1 MINIMIGQRIKSAR
15 KLRQRSQKWLAEE
28 VGVTQSSVSEWET
41 GKSGLSTANLSSLA
55 EVLDVNFE
63 WLATGRGE
71 MDTPAHTMSY
81 KLINPSTPVSPIE
94 TRSEPLNIPIE
105 ATRERESAANY
116 AQKKILDELIK
127 KQTKQQNHAEVTGVK
142 ITKFP
147 AEIYS
152 PEKLNLMKQ
161 LHRSY
166 FVRSNQ
172 VRSSQTRLNK
182 KSSNYYTEEQREFLR
197 LFDALPKSKREVLL
211 TFMRDW
217 INLK

>member
-41 GKSGLSTANLSSLA
+41 GKSGLTVENLSALA
-55 EVLDVNFE
+55 KVLDVNFE

-71 MDTPAHTMSY
+71 MDSLSDGATGILPTRGVPATLGVGTVGGVGVAAAGSSIGVAALG
-81 KLINPSTPVSPIE
+81 LIEKAVDIFRPSSPD
-94 TRSEPLNIPIE
+94 SE
-105 ATRERESAANY
+105 SNY
-116 AQKKILDELIK
+116 LEPAKIALTE
-127 KQTKQQNHAEVTGVK
+127 
-142 ITKFP
+142 P
-147 AEIYS
+147 MPIYS
-152 PEKLNLMKQ
+152 
-161 LHRSY
+161 S
-166 FVRSNQ
+166 
-172 VRSSQTRLNK
+172 
-182 KSSNYYTEEQREFLR
+182 YTEEQLEFLR